1 MGNRG
6 RFVTKPITV
15 ALIDIVDILIMNG
28 RALALLGI
36 LEPLVSLPPLTERR
50 LITFFK
56 VRIEK
61 SIF

>member
-1 MGNRG
+1 M
-6 RFVTKPITV
+6 TKPITV

-36 LEPLVSLPPLTERR
+36 LGPLVSLPPLTERR